1 MPSST
6 ASPQLQGPLRLR
18 LMSRSEHWKAEAQKR
33 ARLSAQADG
42 PAQILTAAMERLGL
56 NPPRLAREIQTMLK
70 RRGLNNPKADRSTVY
85 RILNGRTKRPNPA
98 IRNALVEVLKLD
110 VEDASTVQRGLGWNE
125 FTLNSDRSELRKD

>member
-1 MPSST
+1 
-6 ASPQLQGPLRLR
+6 
-18 LMSRSEHWKAEAQKR
+18 
-33 ARLSAQADG
+33 
-42 PAQILTAAMERLGL
+42 MERLGL

-70 RRGLNNPKADRSTVY
+70 RRGLNKPKADRSTVY